1 MIWLGVWDRNL
12 QARKFYERCGY
23 KKIGMESFILG
34 SDKQKDTVYW
44 LDITQHPN
52 SEP

>member
-23 KKIGMESFILG
+23 KKIGMESFIWIHLG
-34 SDKQKDTVYW
+34 KPRAVEHHRQ
-44 LDITQHPN
+44 P
-52 SEP
+52 